1 MRKGFDYDDDD
12 QDDLFPDTDDDDD
25 DGDMDAD
32 DYAEIIARNEAL
44 ERQQLEMV
52 QLDLNQR
59 LMFKAMEMLSKSWW
73 WSFYSAETKTKMLS
87 ETYMK
92 LHELV
97 RDKKEDDNANV

>member
-1 MRKGFDYDDDD
+1 MRKGFDYEDDDD

-25 DGDMDAD
+25 GDDEMDAE
-32 DYAEIIARNEAL
+32 DYAEIIQRNEAL
-44 ERQQLEMV
+44 ERKQLELV

-59 LMFKAMEMLSKSWW
+59 LLFKSMDMLSKSWW
-73 WSFYSAETKTKMLS
+73 WSFRSAETKTAMLT

-97 RDKKEDDNANV
+97 NQKKEEENA